1 MKNKALKIINLIV
14 AALVCAFAIGYA
26 FAWFPESR
34 RTDDVDFNG
43 SSGQTYFAGGSGTA
57 DEPFIINDKYH
68 LYNLA
73 WLQNTGKLTTKY
85 YFELDG
91 NLSIPENFW
100 LPPIGTDEY
109 EFIGDFNGNG
119 NTISG
124 LQITTDKS
132 KLSKVGLPSGSSA
145 FSNAVGMF
153 GMTGSGSEIHNFV
166 LDTPIVE
173 VATANAT
180 YSQSSDRTVGIAI
193 GMVSGKAYS
202 IGVLAD
208 EGGDGA
214 QLLLNRAGYSTFNS
228 IIGALKANTT
238 SSVTGGGYL
247 GSGGSGNAFGAS
259 FDVEGMYD
267 RLIKIEANK
276 NSDTPS
282 WRLPNLGDSSSTS
295 ITLGSLE
302 KLPFTVSS
310 LSVYTGDEAAEV
322 VENNNIGY
330 LLGNQNKVYSKSLA
344 FGDLLYEAADGSWT
358 YSDGTTPASGTFPRW
373 IYKTSAPEIASDVY
387 NSGNGFV
394 PLTQI
399 EFDSLSEG
407 IKDLIPET
415 SGKVNMTSV
424 RLSQTYQNASIQIY
438 AGSDANGQWSPHG
451 QISWMG
457 KTYGEGFR
465 YSDGYAVDI
474 NGNYIDSSGGLF
486 DENGYV
492 YSPTDGY
499 YVNSLYWALYD
510 ENGNQ
515 ITLST
520 YNVDDEGYV
529 YSSSDGYY
537 YDGGGNKVKEKGY
550 TITYTDGKYYLTK
563 PDGSFI
569 DTPYGYMTPKLGSKI
584 ALNNYTSGIA
594 LPNCGIWFKPSQTGT
609 IRFVM
614 YAETAGDGFALVKG
628 KRTSATK
635 ENPFIVDYSKWG
647 TDVEA
652 TEVGKFRLPSNVLF
666 YFEFEVSEEDI
677 EDGRVEY
684 WLMQYGDGGAY
695 FVYMDLGASAAE
707 DNDASLLDP
716 DTDVSAIDFIYSGVT
731 ISTNEETTGIAVG
744 NFIIG
749 TSGSYSAYEATKTSV
764 YFENL
769 NTILQIVFVR
779 PENGKNS
786 NGVTLIVTVSASEGL
801 DEIKQTKT
809 TASIAT

>member
-57 DEPFIINDKYH
+57 DAPFIINDKYH

-109 EFIGDFNGNG
+109 EFIGDFNGKG

-180 YSQSSDRTVGIAI
+180 YSQSSDRTVGLAI

-259 FDVEGMYD
+259 FDVEGLLT
-267 RLIKIEANK
+267 RLELIKANK
-276 NSDTPS
+276 SS
-282 WRLPNLGDSSSTS
+282 ESSSVLLPDLNNEDLPIS
-295 ITLGSLE
+295 GE
-302 KLPFTVSS
+302 KLAFTVDST
-310 LSVYTGDEAAEV
+310 LSTYNGANAQEV
-322 VENNNIGY
+322 VANNNIGY
-330 LLGNQNKVYSKSLA
+330 FLGNQNKVDSKTMEFAAPLVLNNGIWTS
-344 FGDLLYEAADGSWT
+344 ADGSSPTISSVPLWFYKNTWEGDYTTNNST
-358 YSDGTTPASGTFPRW
+358 YSQSSGFDALTTEEFNALPDSIKNLLPADPTSTVDYTSLEPKTFDR
-373 IYKTSAPEIASDVY
+373 IRISQGY
-387 NSGNGFV
+387 NNLTAAQNYGN
-394 PLTQI
+394 T
-399 EFDSLSEG
+399 
-407 IKDLIPET
+407 
-415 SGKVNMTSV
+415 N
-424 RLSQTYQNASIQIY
+424 NA
-438 AGSDANGQWSPHG
+438 NWSYHG

-457 KTYGEGFR
+457 KTYGEGFMNA
-465 YSDGYAVDI
+465 DGYAVD
-474 NGNYIDSSGGLF
+474 
-486 DENGYV
+486 
-492 YSPTDGY
+492 
-499 YVNSLYWALYD
+499 
-510 ENGNQ
+510 ENGN
-515 ITLST
+515 LL
-520 YNVDDEGYV
+520 VDPTWG
-529 YSSSDGYY
+529 SSPVAFNS
-537 YDGGGNKVKEKGY
+537 Y
-550 TITYTDGKYYLTK
+550 TG
-563 PDGSFI
+563 
-569 DTPYGYMTPKLGSKI
+569 
-584 ALNNYTSGIA
+584 GIA
-594 LPNCGIWFKPSQTGT
+594 LPNCAIWFKPSQTGK

-614 YAETAGDGFALVKG
+614 YSNSTNGKAEGFSLLKVTRTNATA
-628 KRTSATK
+628 S
-635 ENPFIVDYSKWG
+635 NPFYSEVTEYGQDIHYEVIIKAEIPAFVFIYYEY
-647 TDVEA
+647 DV
-652 TEVGKFRLPSNVLF
+652 TQ
-666 YFEFEVSEEDI
+666 EDI
-677 EDGRVEY
+677 DAGNIEY
-684 WLMQYGDGGAY
+684 MLMLNSEAADGGAY
-695 FVYMDLGASAAE
+695 FLYLDIGSSAAD

-731 ISTNEETTGIAVG
+731 ISTNEEETGIAVG

-749 TSGSYSAYEATKTSV
+749 TSGSCSAYEATKTSV

-779 PENGKNS
+779 PENGKNAD
-786 NGVTLIVTVSASEGL
+786 GATLIVTVSASDGL

-809 TASIAT
+809 TASITT